1 MYTTYV
7 LFVIWSNYY
16 KGGLGIIQQEF
27 YTGKECELAKN
38 ALVAAPT
45 VNGVKIVTYGCFKK

>member
-16 KGGLGIIQQEF
+16 KGWLGIIQQDF

-38 ALVAAPT
+38 ALVAACKWRK
-45 VNGVKIVTYGCFKK
+45 NCNLWLFEND